1 MKNKFLFILT
11 KNLSF
16 FYRINK
22 VLTENRI
29 KFKIL
34 NFGMKIPNIPSII
47 LTTYEEKDGF
57 ETKDNK
63 IVILAY
69 SRDEDF
75 NEYILR
81 VIAAFRIGFKE
92 YYSKLTFSID
102 PGKRI
107 GLMIFLD
114 DFYLD
119 SYCCYQRKEL
129 INEIRTHINL
139 FQKNNP
145 NLMKLIFKFGRGVI
159 SITFDLVEKIF
170 NILQNRNN
178 VSIFLIDEF
187 KSSKIKINNQHSHPK
202 ISKDEAAALILALRE
217 GIEINQKNYLIIY
230 KQLREKKMKNEEF
243 RKKNYE
249 EINKSIFTLKE
260 IAEKVFN
267 GELSLSDATEMM
279 RTSKEI

>member
-1 MKNKFLFILT
+1 LFILT

-16 FYRINK
+16 FYRVNK
-22 VLTENRI
+22 VLTENKI

-34 NFGMKIPNIPSII
+34 NFGMKIPNTTSII
-47 LTTYEEKDGF
+47 LTTYEEKDRF

-69 SRDEDF
+69 PKEENF

-81 VIAAFRIGFKE
+81 VMAAIRIGFKE

-119 SYCCYQRKEL
+119 SYCCYQKKDL

-170 NILQNRNN
+170 NILQSRNN
-178 VSIFLIDEF
+178 VRIFLVDEF
-187 KSSKIKINNQHSHPK
+187 KSSKIKIKNQHNYPK

-267 GELSLSDATEMM
+267 GDLSLTDATEMM
-279 RTSKEI
+279 RAPKEIK

>member
-1 MKNKFLFILT
+1 MFILT

-22 VLTENRI
+22 ALTENRI

-34 NFGMKIPNIPSII
+34 NFGMKIPNSPSII

>member
-1 MKNKFLFILT
+1 MFILT

-16 FYRINK
+16 FYRVNK
-22 VLTENRI
+22 VLTENKI

-34 NFGMKIPNIPSII
+34 NFGMKIPNTTSII
-47 LTTYEEKDGF
+47 LTTYEEKDRF

-69 SRDEDF
+69 PKEENF

-81 VIAAFRIGFKE
+81 VMAAIRIGFKE

-119 SYCCYQRKEL
+119 SYCCYQKKDL

-170 NILQNRNN
+170 NILQSRNN
-178 VSIFLIDEF
+178 VRIFLVDEF
-187 KSSKIKINNQHSHPK
+187 KSSKIKIKNQHNYPK

-267 GELSLSDATEMM
+267 GDLSLTDATEMM
-279 RTSKEI
+279 RAPKEIK

>member
-22 VLTENRI
+22 ALTENRI

-34 NFGMKIPNIPSII
+34 NFGMKIPNSPSII